1 MRTCLL
7 RITLALI
14 LTSTRL
20 VAQQAP
26 PNLTTEARASAT
38 VVSETPVIDGN
49 LSESSWQN
57 AQVLTGFVQQEP
69 MEGEPGSERTE
80 VRSLYD
86 GEALYIGAWLFDR
99 EPEGIVVGRTLRDAS
114 VSDTDAFVVLLDTY
128 LDRQN
133 AFVFGTTPAGIEY
146 DGQVA
151 NEQQAGGGSG
161 GGRQQRGSG
170 GGFNLNWDGS
180 WEVATSI
187 DDAGWY
193 AEMRIPFLSLIHI
206 SEPRDQR
213 GSRMPS
219 SA

>member
-26 PNLTTEARASAT
+26 PNLMTTEAIASAT

-49 LSESSWQN
+49 LSEPSWQN

-69 MEGEPGSERTE
+69 MDGEPGSERTE
-80 VRSLYD
+80 VRILYD
-86 GEALYIGAWLFDR
+86 GEALYVGAWLFDR

-133 AFVFGTTPAGIEY
+133 AFVFGTTPAGSSE
-146 DGQVA
+146 V
-151 NEQQAGGGSG
+151 QAADS
-161 GGRQQRGSG
+161 
-170 GGFNLNWDGS
+170 
-180 WEVATSI
+180 T
-187 DDAGWY
+187 
-193 AEMRIPFLSLIHI
+193 
-206 SEPRDQR
+206 
-213 GSRMPS
+213 
-219 SA
+219 